1 MRTARIMMM
10 LVALSLAPSVPV
22 LAQDTADSATPQ
34 MPTIGPPPEL
44 QQLAKLAGSW
54 EYAGEVRMGPDAAW
68 MPHAATSVNSFTC
81 GGAVFQTDFTSSVMG
96 MEMKGL
102 SLITYDRETKK
113 WQTIWTDNIAARISY
128 YEGEFKEGK
137 LVFSGQDL
145 VQGETMYSRFTYQD
159 ITDTTH
165 KFIMENSPDNQT
177 WYVSMQGTYAKQQ

>member
-1 MRTARIMMM
+1 
-10 LVALSLAPSVPV
+10 
-22 LAQDTADSATPQ
+22 
-34 MPTIGPPPEL
+34 
-44 QQLAKLAGSW
+44 
-54 EYAGEVRMGPDAAW
+54 
-68 MPHAATSVNSFTC
+68 
-81 GGAVFQTDFTSSVMG
+81 MG

>member
-1 MRTARIMMM
+1 MRTARNIVIMVTVG
-10 LVALSLAPSVPV
+10 LALCMPV
-22 LAQDTADSATPQ
+22 FAQETGEDAVPQ
-34 MPTIGPPPEL
+34 MPQMGPPAEL
-44 QQLAKLAGSW
+44 QPLAKLAGTW
-54 EYAGEVRMGPDAAW
+54 DYAGEVRMGPDAAW

-145 VQGETMYSRFTYQD
+145 VQGQTMYSRFTYQD

-165 KFIMENSPDNQT
+165 KFIMENSLDGQA
-177 WYVSMQGTYAKQQ
+177 WYVSMQGTYTKQ